1 MQLEVMHKGQN
12 MPVPALWRYKS
23 LILLE
28 NHQITGS
35 IGGRAKLCTIFHL
48 REGNV
53 PVPPCR
59 YVPGWGSSTPKF
71 CHPAKVKTNVVNIAI
86 LLNS

>member
-48 REGNV
+48 GEGNV
-53 PVPPCR
+53 PVPLAGTFLAAGLQPPNFATQR
-59 YVPGWGSSTPKF
+59 K
-71 CHPAKVKTNVVNIAI
+71 
-86 LLNS
+86 